1 MCSEGNVVKRMLVIV
16 LNDEHKATQGRN
28 ALLQLDKEGS
38 IVVYA
43 WALILK
49 NADQTTT
56 IKQSINPGPLGTLVG
71 TSLGGLIGLL
81 AGPAGLAI
89 GCAVGLVAGN
99 VVDMNKAIVGAEFI
113 DDVSKELQPNRFAL
127 LAEIE
132 EDSTT
137 PVDSCME
144 PLGGIVFRR
153 AVSDVEDP
161 THKDHIAAM
170 KADLAQMKAELIQAH
185 ADRKAKLQEKINQ
198 LDSKI
203 QEQLRQ
209 AYERREEAELEEK
222 AEAEAL
228 EDKAAAL
235 KAKEAETNVE
245 TESESEKHEA
255 QHKDEEQEKMRA

>member
-1 MCSEGNVVKRMLVIV
+1 VKRMLVVV
-16 LNDEHKATQGRN
+16 LDDEDKAKRGRN
-28 ALLQLDKEGS
+28 ALLQLDSKGS

-43 WALILK
+43 WAIILK

-56 IKQSINPGPLGTLVG
+56 IKQSVNPGPLGTLVG

-81 AGPAGLAI
+81 VGSAGLAI
-89 GCAVGLVAGN
+89 GCAVGLLAGN
-99 VVDMNKAIVGAEFI
+99 IVDMNKAIVGADFI
-113 DDVSKELQPNRFAL
+113 DDVSKELQPNRLAL

-132 EDSTT
+132 EDSTM

-144 PLGGIVFRR
+144 PLCGIVFRR
-153 AVSDVEDP
+153 AVSDVEHP

-170 KADLAQMKAELIQAH
+170 KADLAQMRAELTQAH
-185 ADRKAKLQEKINQ
+185 ADRKAKLQKKINQ

-222 AEAEAL
+222 AKAEAL
-228 EDKAAAL
+228 EDKVAAL
-235 KAKEAETNVE
+235 DARAVENSAETE
-245 TESESEKHEA
+245 RQSEKHEA
-255 QHKDEEQEKMRA
+255 QHKNEEQEKMRA

>member
-1 MCSEGNVVKRMLVIV
+1 VKRMLVVV
-16 LNDEHKATQGRN
+16 LDDEDIATRGRN
-28 ALLQLDKEGS
+28 ALLQLDSKGS

-43 WALILK
+43 WAIILK

-56 IKQSINPGPLGTLVG
+56 IKQSVNPGPLGTLVG

-89 GCAVGLVAGN
+89 GCAAGLLAGN
-99 VVDMNKAIVGAEFI
+99 IVDMNKAIVGADFI
-113 DDVSKELQPNRFAL
+113 DDVSKELQPNRLAL

-132 EDSTT
+132 EDSTI

-153 AVSDVEDP
+153 SISDVEHP

-170 KADLAQMKAELIQAH
+170 KADLAQMKAELTHAH
-185 ADRKAKLQEKINQ
+185 ADRKAKLQKKINQ

-203 QEQLRQ
+203 EEQLRQ

-222 AEAEAL
+222 AKAEAL

-245 TESESEKHEA
+245 TENESEKHEA
-255 QHKDEEQEKMRA
+255 QHKNEEQEKMRA